1 MTKKIK
7 VLTLGDHP
15 LLPSGVG
22 IQSKYIIESLLK
34 SGKFE
39 VISLGGA
46 VQHENYEPKHVKQ
59 YGEDWTIFPV
69 DGYGDPDRIRSLL
82 RYEKPDILWFMTDPR
97 YYEWL
102 WMFENEIRPLIPMVY
117 YHVWDN
123 YPHPF
128 Y

>member
-82 RYEKPDILWFMTDPR
+82 RYEKPDILWYGITIHIHF
-97 YYEWL
+97 
-102 WMFENEIRPLIPMVY
+102 LIKTGMIQLMLSLR
-117 YHVWDN
+117 
-123 YPHPF
+123 F
-128 Y
+128 QR